1 MLLQQRLL
9 PALYNRAAKK
19 DIQKGLVVF
28 ADAHHNSC
36 PFSMKMIRYKTAKIG
51 GLEIR
56 DMYLDFQRC
65 SKLRLIK
72 YLWDFMALYAR
83 AEYVFICDNFLP
95 AASCKKRSGTKV
107 IQLWHSGGLLKKAGY
122 DTEETVPGYYK
133 GEVYGNCDL
142 WTVSAPCVV
151 PVMESS
157 MHQPEGVVQ
166 ATGISRTDVY
176 FNERYNRLC
185 VEKFYE
191 KHPDAKGKTVVLW
204 APTFRGNAAQ
214 PYVVGEE
221 EVEKACRECGFYL
234 IKKLHPHMRGGG
246 ETIPTERLFAV
257 ADLLITDYSSVV
269 FDYLAYSKPFVF
281 FVPDKEEYLAKR
293 GLYVDLESFPSS
305 CAENCEELAAAM
317 KKELERRS
325 RAELTLCYN
334 YHMMY
339 CDGKATDRIIKKVFS
354 HS

>member
-1 MLLQQRLL
+1 M
-9 PALYNRAAKK
+9 
-19 DIQKGLVVF
+19 
-28 ADAHHNSC
+28 
-36 PFSMKMIRYKTAKIG
+36 
-51 GLEIR
+51 
-56 DMYLDFQRC
+56 
-65 SKLRLIK
+65 
-72 YLWDFMALYAR
+72 
-83 AEYVFICDNFLP
+83 
-95 AASCKKRSGTKV
+95 
-107 IQLWHSGGLLKKAGY
+107 
-122 DTEETVPGYYK
+122 
-133 GEVYGNCDL
+133 
-142 WTVSAPCVV
+142 
-151 PVMESS
+151 
-157 MHQPEGVVQ
+157 
-166 ATGISRTDVY
+166 
-176 FNERYNRLC
+176 
-185 VEKFYE
+185 
-191 KHPDAKGKTVVLW
+191 
-204 APTFRGNAAQ
+204 
-214 PYVVGEE
+214 
-221 EVEKACRECGFYL
+221 EKACRECGFYL